1 MPQPF
6 YDANRDLPAE
16 LKSRGPG
23 TDVCVCVHVNLRCH
37 RVSKFRWK
45 HEIKGCLCRITLR
58 NPDSHRQTIFPA
70 YVSALFV
77 FVALSLAPRPT
88 DVSHRRL
95 KKKNL
100 VQKQPNHFADRQS
113 QTYSLAS
120 SCAAQTFENRVCNLW
135 LFFFFFF
142 SVVSSIH
149 YGGIKNIMCGII

>member
-1 MPQPF
+1 MSVQDNLTQPRF
-6 YDANRDLPAE
+6 P
-16 LKSRGPG
+16 
-23 TDVCVCVHVNLRCH
+23 
-37 RVSKFRWK
+37 SK
-45 HEIKGCLCRITLR
+45 
-58 NPDSHRQTIFPA
+58 TIFPA
-70 YVSALFV
+70 YVSAFFV

-135 LFFFFFF
+135 LFFFSGRFIY
-142 SVVSSIH
+142 SLRRDKEYYVRHYIISRETKSALSLESRSPPGVSD
-149 YGGIKNIMCGII
+149 